1 MESGESIFELALK
14 ETIEKLSQVDA
25 EYDALDSKLKD
36 LTDKKTILLSTHRAL
51 QIQVGEVAPPE
62 TLSFAE
68 VISARSKNHF
78 KGMGMAA
85 AARKH
90 LAEVGRAQTHAEVL
104 EALLKGNFKT
114 QSKHPSGSL
123 RTAMQKRPDWF
134 RWVKRPA
141 DRGRWELVEWPI
153 QHYENPMAPTTAA
166 AAPSLTLVQ

>member
-1 MESGESIFELALK
+1 MESGESVFQLALK
-14 ETIEKLSQVDA
+14 EANEKLSQVDV
-25 EYDALDSKLKD
+25 EYRVLDSKLKD
-36 LTDKKTILLSTHRAL
+36 LTDKQKILLSTRLAL

-62 TLSFAE
+62 PLSFAE

-90 LAEVGRAQTHAEVL
+90 LAEVGHAQTHAEIL

-134 RWVKRPA
+134 RWVKRYGE
-141 DRGRWELVEWPI
+141 RGQWELVEWPI
-153 QHYENPMAPTTAA
+153 QEPNVTEPEHSAPTL
-166 AAPSLTLVQ
+166 SLVQ

>member
-1 MESGESIFELALK
+1 VEDEQNCFQLALNAAD
-14 ETIEKLSQVDA
+14 EAIAAIEGELDRLQAALTKLTS
-25 EYDALDSKLKD
+25 
-36 LTDKKTILLSTHRAL
+36 DKSVFLNTRRAL
-51 QIQVGEVAPPE
+51 LIQLGELTPEISLAPE
-62 TLSFAE
+62 NNSKG
-68 VISARSKNHF
+68 SKNHF

-85 AARKH
+85 AARRH

-153 QHYENPMAPTTAA
+153 QHNEDPMAPPTAA

>member
-1 MESGESIFELALK
+1 MESGESVFQLALK
-14 ETIEKLSQVDA
+14 EANEQLSQVDV
-25 EYDALDSKLKD
+25 EYDVLNSKLKD
-36 LTDKKTILLSTHRAL
+36 VTDKKTILLSTRLAL

-62 TLSFAE
+62 PLSFAQA
-68 VISARSKNHF
+68 ISARSKNHF

-90 LAEVGRAQTHAEVL
+90 LAEVGHAQTHAQVL

-153 QHYENPMAPTTAA
+153 HDENPMAPPTA
-166 AAPSLTLVQ
+166 AAPSLALVQ